1 MWHAEILKGGK
12 RADGR
17 RHQIISDE
25 QKRADNRDNFAAMPH
40 AGVNAAAVGIQAAD
54 DHVVEA
60 DECSKHAHRR
70 DQPER
75 SVTGDRERKPNDV
88 GLARPP
94 IAIKNRRPAL
104 PIHIARSLNVCW
116 YQLIRLK
123 RSVTRATRRLTS
135 RSRISRHPL
144 PFNDAD
150 EVSCRAGAIKCSRCR
165 ASFAPIRTA
174 FAERNLVPPLDQPLA
189 DPLSET
195 KNWRNLLTGKC
206 DSQVSHSLP
215 AHLEPFIGDEA
226 IPDSRLGLNETWI
239 CRITFNL
246 LAQVGDI
253 NAEILAVLSTSARRT
268 TGNRSPRG
276 SVVCGGRP
284 A

>member
-1 MWHAEILKGGK
+1 
-12 RADGR
+12 
-17 RHQIISDE
+17 
-25 QKRADNRDNFAAMPH
+25 MPH
-40 AGVNAAAVGIQAAD
+40 AGVNPAAVRIQAAD

-60 DECSKHAHRR
+60 DECSEHAHRR

-94 IAIKNRRPAL
+94 VAVKDRSRAL
-104 PIHIARSLNVCW
+104 PVHIARSLNVCW

-174 FAERNLVPPLDQPLA
+174 FAGRNLVPPLDRPLA
-189 DPLSET
+189 SPLSET
-195 KNWRNLLTGKC
+195 KNWRNLLTGRRG
-206 DSQVSHSLP
+206 SQVSHSLP
-215 AHLEPFIGDEA
+215 AHLERFIGDEA
-226 IPDSRLGLNETWI
+226 VIDSLLGLNETWTG
-239 CRITFNL
+239 RITFNL
-246 LAQVGDI
+246 LAKVGDI
-253 NAEILAVLSTSARRT
+253 NAEILSVLFRFRAPDFATDVAGCEVET
-268 TGNRSPRG
+268 K
-276 SVVCGGRP
+276 
-284 A
+284 AAL

>member
-1 MWHAEILKGGK
+1 
-12 RADGR
+12 
-17 RHQIISDE
+17 
-25 QKRADNRDNFAAMPH
+25 MPH
-40 AGVNAAAVGIQAAD
+40 AGVNAAAVGVKAAD

-60 DECSKHAHRR
+60 DECSEHAHRR
-70 DQPER
+70 DQPKR
-75 SVTGDRERKPNDV
+75 TVACDSERKPKDV
-88 GLARPP
+88 GVARPP
-94 IAIKNRRPAL
+94 IAVQNRRRARNV
-104 PIHIARSLNVCW
+104 HIGRWLNVCW

-174 FAERNLVPPLDQPLA
+174 FAGRNLVPPLDRPLA

-195 KNWRNLLTGKC
+195 KNWRNLLTNRRG
-206 DSQVSHSLP
+206 SQVSQSLP
-215 AHLEPFIGDEA
+215 AHLKRFIGDEA
-226 IPDSRLGLNETWI
+226 IPDSRLGLNETWT

-246 LAQVGDI
+246 LPKVSDI
-253 NAEILAVLSTSARRT
+253 NAEISAVLFRFRPQISRRMW
-268 TGNRSPRG
+268 RCVR
-276 SVVCGGRP
+276 
-284 A
+284 